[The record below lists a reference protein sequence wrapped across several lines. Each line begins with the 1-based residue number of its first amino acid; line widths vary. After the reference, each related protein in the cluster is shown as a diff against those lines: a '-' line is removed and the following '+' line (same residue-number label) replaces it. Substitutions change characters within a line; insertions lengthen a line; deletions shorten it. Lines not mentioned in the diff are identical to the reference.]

1 MNRLLP
7 LSLLLSSLIL
17 ATEPILTELVP
28 TNIESAES
36 NETVYLPYNEALEM
50 AKKEHKIIMIKLTA
64 EHCQYCKKM
73 DKEVMLEKE
82 VIATLKKSFVSV
94 EIDVIKEKIPLDLNQ
109 TMTPTF
115 VFVTED
121 EKVLLKV
128 PGSWNKEDF
137 LDFLNFALKK
147 SKEENTTEEKGAT
160 L

>member
-1 MNRLLP
+1 MYRLLP
-7 LSLLLSSLIL
+7 LSLLLSSLIV
-17 ATEPILTELVP
+17 ATEPTPTELVP
-28 TNIESAES
+28 TNVESREA
-36 NETVYLPYNEALEM
+36 NETTYFPYDEALEM

-73 DKEVMLEKE
+73 DREVMVEKE

-137 LDFLNFALKK
+137 LDFLNSALKK
-147 SKEENTTEEKGAT
+147 SKEENATEEKE
-160 L
+160 